1 MIRVPVY
8 PRSQAQGR
16 QGQFSIILQEPLRC
30 SPFNRRKTEEQAQHT
45 IVSMDKMGHPIASN
59 LRECYLDL
67 VKQGKQNELP
77 LIAAGGRV
85 KGNLAAN
92 AAPDNAGRSAVS
104 IGKYIMQ
111 AAADC
116 FGDEYNRC
124 NLCNTGKCPRGI
136 TTQDPKLYRR
146 LDSDK
151 GGARCRELSRRQ
163 DVELKRYLP

>member
-1 MIRVPVY
+1 
-8 PRSQAQGR
+8 
-16 QGQFSIILQEPLRC
+16 
-30 SPFNRRKTEEQAQHT
+30 
-45 IVSMDKMGHPIASN
+45 MGHPIASN
-59 LRECYLDL
+59 IRDCYLDL

-77 LIAAGGRV
+77 LIAAGGV
-85 KGNLAAN
+85 GKKGNLAAN
-92 AAPDNAGRSAVS
+92 AAALIMLGASAVS

-146 LDSDK
+146 LDADK
-151 GGARCRELSRRQ
+151 VAERVVEVFKAA
-163 DVELKRYLP
+163 DVEMRKIFAPMGRSTELPIGMSDGLSIEDKAMAERLEINYAC